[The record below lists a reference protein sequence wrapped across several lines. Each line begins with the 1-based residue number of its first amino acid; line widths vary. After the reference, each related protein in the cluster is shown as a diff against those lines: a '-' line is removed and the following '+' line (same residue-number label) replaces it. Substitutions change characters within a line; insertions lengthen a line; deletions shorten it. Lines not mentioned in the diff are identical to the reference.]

1 MSNIHF
7 YHILARKSIAKAND
21 DNMAEKCSF
30 VENVTHFKQRVKH
43 AENGKHSLLS
53 VENATIASLSLKFCV
68 ESFQKQKPCKLSKFE
83 TFKLWRNS
91 EAQFH
96 SLALIFSCFTDFLT
110 LKTL

>member
-7 YHILARKSIAKAND
+7 YHILARKAND

-53 VENATIASLSLKFCV
+53 VENATIPSLSLKFGV
-68 ESFQKQKPCKLSKFE
+68 ESFQKQK
-83 TFKLWRNS
+83 
-91 EAQFH
+91 
-96 SLALIFSCFTDFLT
+96 T
-110 LKTL
+110 L